1 MAEQEGNEEE
11 DEVVALIAAVLEGDA
26 ATTRA
31 LLSAG
36 VSPQQLVEAF
46 GPQGPTKATLLCLA
60 CTRSIETASL
70 LLEHRADPNTPN
82 STGMTALMTSAKAN
96 AADAVRLL
104 VKHGA
109 ALDTIH
115 PQHGG
120 TALHFAAVQGSM
132 KAVRALLE
140 LGCDPT
146 IVDSGL
152 MGETSGCTA
161 TQRAAQHGQTTTVDY
176 LDRFALRAARPRI
189 GTRTSTDG
197 RAGQSEEDIIWSGLE
212 TDGMRALKC
221 SLRFAVVRCASAG
234 TTELPAATMR
244 VNMDESLGDADETVQ
259 FLGCRV
265 LQLQNEDREAFKQ
278 ASTVTQM
285 PSLLTVAGPV
295 TLTQDDLGHFEVMY
309 RSQEQAAAMGLNY
322 EPKFEWPDSRAVLRC
337 PACDSTA
344 MVGCDYIMVFQT
356 LMQSCDQ
363 GFSLRMMQRLVCE
376 SCFEEMVD
384 GLTLEG
390 RRSPSSAG
398 GEILVTEVPVSNVVT
413 QMGEITWLGGA
424 AREASDQKW
433 NKRWGEKGRERVSAW
448 QLNSRWVDTGAW
460 SSLQESAGRFV
471 SSMMSSTGK
480 FHVRKSKSK
489 TAENHG
495 QHTAVM
501 TPIELHELYGR
512 VCDGPECEKKHGFS
526 KIKLSQ
532 CSGCKQTRYCSKGC
546 MKSHWPAHREECK
559 RIQAEKAA
567 RKAKKAEVE
576 AARIQAEE
584 AAAYAETLSANVR
597 AGAAGVHA
605 QRKTSA
611 SRKGGK
617 KSGKNKKK

>member
-1 MAEQEGNEEE
+1 MAEHGHNDEE
-11 DEVVALIAAVLEGDA
+11 DALIHAVLEGNA

-36 VSPQQLVEAF
+36 VSPHQLVEAF
-46 GPQGPTKATLLCLA
+46 GPQGPTKATLLCVA

-70 LLEHRADPNTPN
+70 LLEHKADPNTPN

-96 AADAVRLL
+96 ATDAVRLL
-104 VKHGA
+104 AKHGA
-109 ALDTIH
+109 ALDTAH

-132 KAVRALLE
+132 KAVCALLE

-161 TQRAAQHGQTTTVDY
+161 RQRAAQHGQRTMVDY
-176 LDRFALRAARPRI
+176 LDRFALREAQPRI
-189 GTRTSTDG
+189 GTLLSTVA
-197 RAGQSEEDIIWSGLE
+197 RAGQPQDVVWSGLE
-212 TDGMRALKC
+212 TDGMRTLKC
-221 SLRFAVVRCASAG
+221 SLRLAVVRCASAG
-234 TTELPAATMR
+234 TTELRAATMR
-244 VNMDESLGDADETVQ
+244 VNMDEGLGETDESVH

-265 LQLQNEDREAFKQ
+265 LQLQNEDREASKHDT
-278 ASTVTQM
+278 TVTQM

-295 TLTQDDLGHFEVMY
+295 TLTQDDVDHFEVMY
-309 RSQEQAAAMGLNY
+309 RSHEQTAAMGLQYDNTY
-322 EPKFEWPDSRAVLRC
+322 EWPDSRAVLRC

-344 MVGCDYIMVFQT
+344 MVGCDYVMVFQP

-433 NKRWGEKGRERVSAW
+433 NTRWGEKGCDRVSAW

-460 SSLQESAGRFV
+460 SALQESAGKFV
-471 SSMMSSTGK
+471 NSMISSTGK
-480 FHVRKSKSK
+480 FHVRKSKSH
-489 TAENHG
+489 TAENRG
-495 QHTAVM
+495 QHTTVM

-512 VCDGPECEKKHGFS
+512 VCDGPECDKKHGFS
-526 KIKLSQ
+526 KVKLSQ
-532 CSGCKQTRYCSKGC
+532 CSACRKTRYCSKGC

-559 RIQAEKAA
+559 RIQTEKAV

-576 AARIQAEE
+576 AARIQSEE
-584 AAAYAETLSANVR
+584 AAAYAETLSKNVR
-597 AGAAGVHA
+597 AGPGA
-605 QRKTSA
+605 QKKTST

-617 KSGKNKKK
+617 KASRRKKKQ